1 METGTTAGGPALAE
15 ADPDRPTQE
24 DANLRVGE
32 ERRILLFG
40 FGLGITIGL
49 IFLLYVVLGTAHL
62 L

>member
-1 METGTTAGGPALAE
+1 METGTNPGGPALAE
-15 ADPDRPTQE
+15 AEPDGVSAA

-40 FGLGITIGL
+40 FGLGMTIGL